1 MEIEN
6 FFDLIIDGLY
16 LFLSVG
22 VDEVGCGVLFGFV
35 VVVVVILLEDV
46 LDDLVSIGVIDS
58 KKLMEKCCCY
68 LVFLIWI
75 VVWDC

>member
-1 MEIEN
+1 MVN
-6 FFDLIIDGLY
+6 YFDLIIGD
-16 LFLSVG
+16 LFLFLIVG
-22 VDEVGCGVLFGFV
+22 VDEVGCGVLFGLV
-35 VVVVVILLEDV
+35 VVVVVILLEEV
-46 LDDLVSIGVIDS
+46 LDDLVSSGVIDS